1 MPNNIAVIG
10 DEDFIS
16 GFKTLGCALYLV
28 DEKIDVRVVF
38 SKVIEANF
46 LSIFILESYA
56 LKITDLIEEYGQKS
70 HPLIIPM
77 PDFRKDLS
85 LSDNLLSRL
94 TIKAV
99 GKDISSGA

>member
-10 DEDFIS
+10 DQDFIS
-16 GFKTLGCALYLV
+16 GFKTLGCTLYFV
-28 DEKIDVRVVF
+28 DEKTDLRDVF
-38 SKVIEANF
+38 SKVMEANF
-46 LSIFILESYA
+46 LCIFILESYA
-56 LKITDLIEEYGQKS
+56 LKIMDLTEEYSQKS
-70 HPLIIPM
+70 HPLIIPI

-99 GKDISSGA
+99 GKDISQGA